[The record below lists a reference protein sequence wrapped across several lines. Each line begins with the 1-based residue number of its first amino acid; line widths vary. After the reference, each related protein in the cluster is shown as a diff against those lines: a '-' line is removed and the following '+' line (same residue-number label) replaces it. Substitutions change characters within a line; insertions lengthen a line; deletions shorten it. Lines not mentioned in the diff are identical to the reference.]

1 VAIGSG
7 TYNSALTSGTDFLW
21 ILEWIFGM
29 DIEITSCYFSSAL
42 VYDRAL
48 SATEVEQNFN
58 ATRSRYGI

>member
-7 TYNSALTSGTDFLW
+7 AYNSALTSGTDFLW
-21 ILEWIFGM
+21 ILG
-29 DIEITSCYFSSAL
+29 DSGGEITCCYFSSAL
-42 VYDRAL
+42 VHDRAL

>member
-7 TYNSALTSGTDFLW
+7 TYNIALTSGTDFLW
-21 ILEWIFGM
+21 ILG
-29 DIEITSCYFSSAL
+29 DSGGEITSCYFSIAL